1 MFNLFKMSQN
11 YKYLLSENTEN
22 VKMQFAKR
30 IRDGGC
36 VICGYKKPIEDL
48 EIQNIQMLKKEQMGG
63 FFYHNKCLPKVTID
77 FAKSI
82 ISCKTLEDIN
92 NMLNS

>member
-1 MFNLFKMSQN
+1 M
-11 YKYLLSENTEN
+11 SENTEN

-30 IRDGGC
+30 IRDGCC
-36 VICGYKKPIEDL
+36 VICGDKQPIEDL
-48 EIQNIQMLKKEQMGG
+48 KIQNIQMPTKEQKGG
-63 FFYHNKCLPKVTID
+63 FFYHKKCLPKVTVD
-77 FAKSI
+77 FAKSM

>member
-1 MFNLFKMSQN
+1 M
-11 YKYLLSENTEN
+11 SENTEN

-30 IRDGGC
+30 IRDGVC
-36 VICGYKKPIEDL
+36 VICGEKQPLEDL
-48 EIQNIQMLKKEQMGG
+48 NIQNIQMPTNDQKGG
-63 FFYHNKCLPKVTID
+63 FFYHNKCLLKVTVD

-82 ISCKTLEDIN
+82 ISCKKLEDIN